1 MEKKLSIKDLDLK
14 GKKVLI
20 RVDFNVPMEEDKIT
34 DDTRMRAALPTIR
47 YALDQGAAVILM
59 SHLGR
64 PEGTPDPRYSLAPCG
79 QRLSELLSKPILMAR
94 DCMGPEVQKMASQL
108 KAGEVLLLEN
118 LRFHK
123 GEEKPREEPGFA
135 SALAQL
141 GNVYVDDAFGCA
153 HRSHASI
160 TTIAQF
166 FPGKAAAGFLL
177 EKEIEFLGR
186 TLTNPQRPF
195 IAILGGAK
203 VSTKFKIIEAL
214 MRKADVLLIGGAMA
228 NTFFKAEGYEIG
240 DSLYEKDFIPVAKDI
255 LDVGN
260 QSRCRIVLPVDVSAA
275 KKVDSNSEKKVFSI
289 SQGVPGGFQAL
300 DIGPETVLKYA
311 KELEK
316 AATVFWNGPLGVF
329 EHPPFDKGTKDI
341 ALILAQ
347 LPCKTIV
354 GGGDSVAAIEEAGV
368 ADRMTHLSTGG
379 GAALE
384 FLEMGT
390 LPGIEALS
398 NAQNSKL
405 NVNK

>member
-1 MEKKLSIKDLDLK
+1 MQNKLSIKDLDLK
-14 GKKVLI
+14 GKKALI
-20 RVDFNVPMEEDKIT
+20 RVDFNVPIENGKIS
-34 DDTRMRAALPTIR
+34 DDTRIRAALPTIK
-47 YALDQGAAVILM
+47 YALDKGAAVIVM
-59 SHLGR
+59 SHMGR
-64 PEGTPDPRYSLAPCG
+64 PDGKPDPSYSLSPCG
-79 QRLSELLSKPILMAR
+79 QRLSELLSKPVLMAQ
-94 DCMGPEVQKMASQL
+94 DCIGSDVQKMASEL
-108 KAGEVLLLEN
+108 KPGEVLLLEN

-141 GNVYVDDAFGCA
+141 GDVYVDDAFGCA

-177 EKEIEFLGR
+177 EKEIEYLGR
-186 TLTNPQRPF
+186 TLSDPQRPF
-195 IAILGGAK
+195 VAILGGAK

-214 MRKADVLLIGGAMA
+214 TRKADVLLIGGAMA

-240 DSLYEKDFIPVAKDI
+240 DSLYEKEFIPVAKEI

-260 QSRCRIVLPVDVSAA
+260 QSRCRILLPVDVAA
-275 KKVDSNSEKKVFSI
+275 TTKIGNADKKIFSI
-289 SQGVPGGFQAL
+289 MKGIPRGFQAL
-300 DIGPETVLKYA
+300 DIGPETVLKYS

-341 ALILAQ
+341 ALVLSQ
-347 LPCKTIV
+347 LPCKSIV

-368 ADRMTHLSTGG
+368 ADRITHLSTGG
-379 GAALE
+379 GASLE
-384 FLEMGT
+384 FLELGT
-390 LPGIEALS
+390 LPGIESLS
-398 NAQNSKL
+398 DAQ
-405 NVNK
+405 